1 MRVRGGMVAMITT
14 CAAGSRILFGVI
26 ALTFFA
32 PGSMA
37 ASPGRPHP
45 CRPTLADFKSLKHGM
60 SYDEATTHLGCKGRR
75 ISHIHIGGNRRAT
88 YSWPGRGSYGA
99 NLNLTFRNN
108 RLTSTS
114 QLGLR

>member
-1 MRVRGGMVAMITT
+1 MTKT
-14 CAAGSRILFGVI
+14 CTAGSGMLLGVI
-26 ALTFFA
+26 ALSLFA
-32 PGSMA
+32 PGSLA
-37 ASPGRPHP
+37 ANP

-60 SYDEATTHLGCKGRR
+60 SYDEAVTHLGCRGRR
-75 ISHIHIGGNRRAT
+75 ISHIQIGGNRRAT